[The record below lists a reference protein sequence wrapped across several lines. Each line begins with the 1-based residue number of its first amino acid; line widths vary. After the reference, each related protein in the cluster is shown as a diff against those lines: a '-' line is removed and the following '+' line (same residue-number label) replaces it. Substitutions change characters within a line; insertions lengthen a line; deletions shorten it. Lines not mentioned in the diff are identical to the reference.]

1 MTTTPTF
8 EQLVELPNHRDLL
21 AEPGRFF
28 QCGSRWFADRYP
40 DIIQVKETTDWD
52 FYCHDSEHN
61 HDRLLELG
69 FHRVAE
75 HNGIYPLD
83 DLAVAIYAFADVQ
96 VIVRTDA
103 ARYSKTILRI
113 DPEFYRDY
121 LWKSG
126 PNKPERVQIQRIFN
140 QLFKMA
146 K

>member
-1 MTTTPTF
+1 MSILNDF
-8 EQLVELPNHRDLL
+8 EQLVKLPDHTDLL
-21 AEPGRFF
+21 KEPGRFL

-40 DIIQVKETTDWD
+40 DIIQIKETTDWD
-52 FYCHDSEHN
+52 FYCNDSEHN
-61 HDRLLELG
+61 HNRLLELG
-69 FHRVAE
+69 FRRIADQNPV
-75 HNGIYPLD
+75 YPLD

-96 VIVRTDA
+96 VIVRTDT

-126 PNKPERVQIQRIFN
+126 PNKPERTQIQRIFN
-140 QLFKMA
+140 QLFKMT